1 MVTMMLP
8 VIIVAIQRVGS
19 GHQYP
24 LMVAGGGDGDHG
36 SGPLHDDAPQKI
48 LQRQIRASLHH
59 RHGLRASLLPLL
71 ECMHAATA

>member
-1 MVTMMLP
+1 MVMCVLLGW
-8 VIIVAIQRVGS
+8 R
-19 GHQYP
+19 GHGNDHND
-24 LMVAGGGDGDHG
+24 GGGDGDHG